1 MRASEYMMIAVLRR
15 LCKYLLYRIY
25 KSSSQIAFHFQV
37 ATRHASSIPS
47 NTTFRNIDG
56 QIIYKTESLMRYYLS
71 RQITIKRMVPSNS
84 IDLGKGSNNALRAS
98 FTDLAEIYYECLSS
112 RIRYNGTEMATS
124 DFFRKSGFMGR

>member
-56 QIIYKTESLMRYYLS
+56 QIIYKTESLMRYCLS

-84 IDLGKGSNNALRAS
+84 IDLGKGSNNASRAS
-98 FTDLAEIYYECLSS
+98 IWQKYAMNFS
-112 RIRYNGTEMATS
+112 RRVYDITELKLLHLT
-124 DFFRKSGFMGR
+124 FSGSQV